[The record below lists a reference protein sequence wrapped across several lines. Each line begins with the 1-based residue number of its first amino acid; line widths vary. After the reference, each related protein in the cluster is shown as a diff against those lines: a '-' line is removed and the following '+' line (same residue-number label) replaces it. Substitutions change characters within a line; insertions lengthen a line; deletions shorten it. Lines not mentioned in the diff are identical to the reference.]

1 MMRWQASGWVWA
13 HVTDC
18 SDSVESS
25 RSVATPSGKMGIIA
39 AVAAA
44 AVAGGPANAAVYVAG
59 GVPLYVC
66 VCGDGVVLTAS
77 QKSSDKRETRYKSS
91 KMENGTENKGHPVLQ
106 RLSLAL
112 TLNSA
117 DSCTENLLR
126 SYRISRSM
134 ERLRNAGGNER
145 SGGVCNLG
153 VSGV

>member
-1 MMRWQASGWVWA
+1 MPPCMLPAACRCMCASAAMVS
-13 HVTDC
+13 C
-18 SDSVESS
+18 SQPPRRAAINEKRDTSQ
-25 RSVATPSGKMGIIA
+25 GKWKIG
-39 AVAAA
+39 
-44 AVAGGPANAAVYVAG
+44 
-59 GVPLYVC
+59 
-66 VCGDGVVLTAS
+66 
-77 QKSSDKRETRYKSS
+77 
-91 KMENGTENKGHPVLQ
+91 NGTESKGHKVLQ

-126 SYRISRSM
+126 SYRISLSM

>member
-1 MMRWQASGWVWA
+1 MPPCMLPAAYRCMCASAAMVSCSQPPRRA
-13 HVTDC
+13 AINEKQDTSQVT
-18 SDSVESS
+18 
-25 RSVATPSGKMGIIA
+25 
-39 AVAAA
+39 
-44 AVAGGPANAAVYVAG
+44 
-59 GVPLYVC
+59 
-66 VCGDGVVLTAS
+66 
-77 QKSSDKRETRYKSS
+77 

>member
-1 MMRWQASGWVWA
+1 MPPCMLPAACRCMCASAAMVS
-13 HVTDC
+13 C
-18 SDSVESS
+18 SRPPRGAAGKTRKGETICKS
-25 RSVATPSGKMGIIA
+25 R
-39 AVAAA
+39 
-44 AVAGGPANAAVYVAG
+44 
-59 GVPLYVC
+59 
-66 VCGDGVVLTAS
+66 
-77 QKSSDKRETRYKSS
+77 
-91 KMENGTENKGHPVLQ
+91 KMENGTESKGHAVLQ
-106 RLSLAL
+106 SLSLAL

>member
-1 MMRWQASGWVWA
+1 
-13 HVTDC
+13 
-18 SDSVESS
+18 
-25 RSVATPSGKMGIIA
+25 MGIIA

-77 QKSSDKRETRYKSS
+77 YKSS
-91 KMENGTENKGHPVLQ
+91 GKTRKGETICKSRKMENGTESKEHAVLQ
-106 RLSLAL
+106 SLPLAL